1 MSGVAIISMLIVLG
15 IVVGGFFG
23 FLLLAIRKESAKK

>member
-1 MSGVAIISMLIVLG
+1 MSGVAIINMLIVLG

-23 FLLLAIRKESAKK
+23 FLLLAMRKEGRKK